1 MNPLSR
7 ILLKTEH
14 NIALVRLIVEY
25 NTYDFI
31 RIGENIED
39 FEVTTELGILE
50 LRREVGI
57 NVDMENE
64 WLE

>member
-1 MNPLSR
+1 M
-7 ILLKTEH
+7 
-14 NIALVRLIVEY
+14 VRLIVEY

>member
-1 MNPLSR
+1 MYEF
-7 ILLKTEH
+7 LKNYLKELDDIDH
-14 NIALVRLIVEY
+14 P
-25 NTYDFI
+25 YDFI